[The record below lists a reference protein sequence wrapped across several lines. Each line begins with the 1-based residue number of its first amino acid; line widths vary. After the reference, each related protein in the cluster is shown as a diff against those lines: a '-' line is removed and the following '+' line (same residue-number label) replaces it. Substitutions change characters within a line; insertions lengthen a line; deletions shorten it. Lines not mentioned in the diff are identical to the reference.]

1 IVGLFV
7 NTIPVR
13 VKREADMTVVELL
26 RSLQKQGT
34 EGSSHGYCSLAEVQ
48 SQSQL
53 GSNLIKTLF
62 VFENYYIDK
71 ERLQ

>member
-1 IVGLFV
+1 KGIEEIVGLFV

-34 EGSSHGYCSLAEVQ
+34 EGSSYGYCSLAEVQ

-62 VFENYYIDK
+62 VFENYYID
-71 ERLQ
+71 